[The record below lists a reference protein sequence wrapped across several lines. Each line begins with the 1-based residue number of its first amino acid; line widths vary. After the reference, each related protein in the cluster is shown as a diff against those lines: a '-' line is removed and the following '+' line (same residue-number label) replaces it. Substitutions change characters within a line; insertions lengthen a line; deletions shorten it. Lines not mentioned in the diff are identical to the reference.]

1 MSRLLPR
8 LLEYVAHLAWERPK
22 AILAFALVLSVIA
35 GSVVWGL
42 PVDATFMGIL
52 DEDEPAVIDLM
63 AVSQEFGAAS
73 GLVLVIEGGD
83 EDTRRLAAKEVT
95 ESLAHVSIVTA
106 VQSEIDRDAAL
117 EYGLVYLDDEQFGK
131 LEAGVTQLAPVL
143 QALDQEPTLES
154 GLGALR
160 SELGQ
165 GFANPRADPN
175 AAQALDTLISM
186 MTLIR
191 EGAQAPLTPEQI
203 DDLSAF
209 SQDIGDQSMLG
220 LPLRDGHLASPDG
233 AIYVVDVR
241 TTLDPMNIELGMS
254 GFQELEDAVDPVRAA
269 HPELWMN
276 FAGLLPGGFQDQNNI
291 MGRVMPLS
299 TLSLVLVLLALFAL
313 DRRPI
318 TPVLVGTG
326 LLMSLLWTFALVRM
340 VFGYASLTSLAFGI
354 LLFGL
359 GVDYAV
365 HVVVRFNDER
375 ARGIEGAKAMAIAL
389 SRTGRGVVI
398 GALTTMSAF
407 ALMVLT
413 DFKAA
418 THLGITAAMGL
429 GCALFIMV
437 VVLPAALRVTD
448 GMSRRD
454 KAAGLHLPFID
465 AVVRTSLDNPRAVM
479 AVVGVVVLGS
489 LAMIPRFRIET
500 DLEKLITQDLPA
512 MEANE
517 MVAQAFGGGSE
528 AVLSVST
535 NLEQARERA
544 VAFSALDTVVRVEG
558 VQDFIPEDVDQR
570 LDRNRRLQ
578 PVLAGLEIQTEGRQS
593 ADIQAI
599 GEHLAAFK
607 VIGSRITS
615 EATFAGRPDLANKG
629 RELQAAAQEAL
640 DALPGG
646 EQNLAAS
653 ERLILERAQAGLAGL
668 QQGSS
673 LWRYGIEELPEPV
686 RERYVRGEKLVTYVY
701 PSDYRIDYDFLVAF
715 KTDVYSVDPGAVGTL
730 FVVDRLVVGGLE
742 GVPWA
747 MAAIMAAL
755 SIILWADLGRPK
767 RVLVALVPLVLG
779 TLVAL
784 ALLLA
789 FNMPISV
796 LMMSAAPVVFG
807 IGIDDGVHILHR
819 YDEGDKDIATAVGA
833 TGKAILFTS
842 VTTSLGFSILFLL
855 NHRGLAGLAA
865 MVLLGVTTCFVSS
878 ITVLPVL
885 ARWAAR
891 K

>member
-22 AILAFALVLSVIA
+22 LILLSALLLSAISGAF
-35 GSVVWGL
+35 VWGL
-42 PVDATFMGIL
+42 PIDATFMGIL
-52 DEDEPAVIDLM
+52 DEDEPAVVDLM

-73 GLVLVIEGGD
+73 GLVLVIKGGD
-83 EDTRRLAAKEVT
+83 EDTRRQAAEEVT
-95 ESLAHVSIVTA
+95 ASLSQVSIVTA
-106 VQSEIDRDAAL
+106 VQAQVDREAAAQ
-117 EYGLVYLDDEQFGK
+117 YGLVYLDDAQFEK
-131 LEAGVTQLAPVL
+131 LEGGVRRLAPVL
-143 QALDQEPTLES
+143 QALDAEPTLES
-154 GLGALR
+154 ALGGLRGEIAK
-160 SELGQ
+160 

-175 AAQALDTLISM
+175 AAQTLDGLVSMLDLIAQ
-186 MTLIR
+186 
-191 EGAQAPLTPEQI
+191 GAQAPLTPEQL
-203 DDLSAF
+203 DDLSSF
-209 SQDIGDQSMLG
+209 SEDIGEQSMLG
-220 LPLRDGHLASPDG
+220 LPLRDGYLASPDG
-233 AIYVVDVR
+233 EVYVVDVR
-241 TTLDPMNIELGMS
+241 TTLDPMNIELGMA

-269 HPELWMN
+269 HPDLWMN

-313 DRRPI
+313 DRRPV
-318 TPVLVGTG
+318 TPLLVGTG
-326 LLMSLLWTFALVRM
+326 LLMSLLWTFALVRL

-375 ARGIEGAKAMAIAL
+375 ASGVEGAQAMAVAL

-407 ALMVLT
+407 ALMFLT

-429 GCALFIMV
+429 GCALIIMV

-448 GMSRRD
+448 GLSRR
-454 KAAGLHLPFID
+454 KNAAGLHLPFID
-465 AVVRTSLDNPRAVM
+465 SVVRTSLNNPRGVM
-479 AVVGVVVLGS
+479 VIVGVVILGC
-489 LAMIPRFRIET
+489 LAMVPRFRIET

-517 MVAQAFGGGSE
+517 LVATAFGGSSE

-535 NLEQARERA
+535 DLEQARERA
-544 VAFSALDTVVRVEG
+544 AAFEELETVVRVEG
-558 VQDFIPEDVDQR
+558 VQDFIPADVDQR

-578 PVLAGLEIQTEGRQS
+578 PLLAGIEIRTEGRGAVDVVAMEEQL
-593 ADIQAI
+593 QA
-599 GEHLAAFK
+599 FR
-607 VIGSRITS
+607 VIGARLTS

-629 RELQAAAQEAL
+629 REIQAAAQRAL
-640 DALPGG
+640 DALPTGA
-646 EQNLAAS
+646 ENLAQS
-653 ERLILERAQAGLAGL
+653 ERLILQRAELAVSGL

-673 LWRYGIEELPEPV
+673 LWRYGLEELPEPV
-686 RERYVRGEKLVTYVY
+686 RERYVRGDKLVTYVY
-701 PSDYRIDYDFLVAF
+701 PSDYRIDYDFLVRF
-715 KTDVYSVDPGAVGTL
+715 KSQVHSVDPGAVGTL

-747 MAAIMAAL
+747 VTAILIAL
-755 SIILWADLGRPK
+755 GAILWADLGRPK

-784 ALLLA
+784 AMLLA

-819 YDEGDKDIATAVGA
+819 FDEGDQDIAAAVGA

-865 MVLLGVTTCFVSS
+865 MVLLGVGTCFVSS

>member
-8 LLEYVAHLAWERPK
+8 LLEHVARVAWQRPK
-22 AILAFALVLSVIA
+22 AILAIALLLSAISGA
-35 GSVVWGL
+35 VVYGL
-42 PVDATFMGIL
+42 PIDATFMGIL

-73 GLVLVIEGGD
+73 GLVLVIRGGD
-83 EDTRRLAAKEVT
+83 ESTRRLAAEEVT
-95 ESLAHVSIVTA
+95 ESLAKASIVTA
-106 VQSEIDRDAAL
+106 VQSEVDRDAAL
-117 EYGLVYLDDEQFGK
+117 QYGLVYLDDPAFET
-131 LEAGVTQLAPVL
+131 LETELAQLAPVL
-143 QALDQEPTLES
+143 RALDQEPTLES

-160 SELGQ
+160 SELGE
-165 GFANPRADPN
+165 GLTSPRADPN
-175 AAQALDTLISM
+175 AGQALDALISM
-186 MTLIR
+186 LHLIR
-191 EGAQAPLTPEQI
+191 DGAEAPLTSERL
-203 DDLSAF
+203 DSLLASSLDV
-209 SQDIGDQSMLG
+209 GEQSMLG

-233 AIYVVDVR
+233 LIYVVDVR
-241 TTLDPMNIELGMS
+241 TTLDPMNIEMGMA
-254 GFQELEDAVDPVRAA
+254 GFQELEDAVDRVRAA

-291 MGRVMPLS
+291 MGRMMPLS
-299 TLSLVLVLLALFAL
+299 TLSLALVLLVLFAL

-326 LLMSLLWTFALVRM
+326 LLMSLLWTFALVRL

-375 ARGIEGAKAMAIAL
+375 AAGVEGGQAMAIAL

-407 ALMVLT
+407 ALMFLT

-418 THLGITAAMGL
+418 THLGVTAAMGL
-429 GCALFIMV
+429 GCALIIMV
-437 VVLPAALRVTD
+437 VVLPAALSLTD

-454 KAAGLHLPFID
+454 KPTGLRLPLID
-465 AVVRTSLDNPRAVM
+465 KVVRTSLAHPRVVM
-479 AVVGVVVLGS
+479 AIVVLVIVSS
-489 LAMIPRFRIET
+489 LSMLPRFRIET
-500 DLEKLITQDLPA
+500 DMEKLITQDLPA

-517 MVAQAFGGGSE
+517 LVAQAFGGSSE

-535 NLEQARERA
+535 SLEEAREQAA
-544 VAFSALDTVVRVEG
+544 AFMELDTVVRVEG
-558 VQDFIPEDVDQR
+558 VQDFIPQDVEAR
-570 LDRNRRLQ
+570 LDRNRRIQ
-578 PVLAGLEIQTEGRQS
+578 PLISGLEIQTQGRQA

-599 GEHLAAFK
+599 AEHLAAFK
-607 VIGSRITS
+607 VIGSRIMGQ
-615 EATFAGRPDLANKG
+615 ATFAGRPDLANKA
-629 RELQAAAQEAL
+629 RELQAASQEAL

-646 EQNLAAS
+646 EQNLAES
-653 ERLILERAQAGLAGL
+653 ERLILERAQGAVLGL

-673 LWRYGIEELPEPV
+673 LWRYGIEDLPEAV
-686 RERYVRGEKLVTYVY
+686 RERYVRGDKMITYVY
-701 PSDYRIDYDFLVAF
+701 PSDYRIDYEFLVRF
-715 KTDVYSVDPGAVGTL
+715 KSEVQSVDPGAVGTL
-730 FVVDRLVVGGLE
+730 FVVDRLIVGGLE

-747 MAAIMAAL
+747 VCAILLAMAV
-755 SIILWADLGRPK
+755 ILWADLGRPK

-784 ALLLA
+784 AVLLA
-789 FNMPISV
+789 FEVPISV

-819 YDEGDKDIATAVGA
+819 FDERDEDIAQAVGA

-855 NHRGLAGLAA
+855 NHRGLAGLAS
-865 MVLLGVTTCFVSS
+865 MVLLGVTTCFVTS